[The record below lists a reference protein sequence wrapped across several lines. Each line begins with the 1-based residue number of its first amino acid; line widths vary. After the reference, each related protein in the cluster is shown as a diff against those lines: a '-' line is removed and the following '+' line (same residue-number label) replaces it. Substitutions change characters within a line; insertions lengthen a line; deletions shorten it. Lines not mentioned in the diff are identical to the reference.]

1 MSKCPFLLSFFVVV
15 GVELCTA
22 WVAPLLC
29 GAVSAYD
36 LVDGV
41 CGMGSIFLK
50 FKNLALFHCA
60 VKELQRLWMLCEWE
74 NEKLNF
80 CCCIECAAGRGPVEL
95 VDGG

>member
-41 CGMGSIFLK
+41 CGMGSIFL
-50 FKNLALFHCA
+50 NLKILLYFIVQSKSFRACG
-60 VKELQRLWMLCEWE
+60 
-74 NEKLNF
+74 
-80 CCCIECAAGRGPVEL
+80 CCVSGRMKS
-95 VDGG
+95 

>member
-41 CGMGSIFLK
+41 CGMGSIF
-50 FKNLALFHCA
+50 F
-60 VKELQRLWMLCEWE
+60 
-74 NEKLNF
+74 
-80 CCCIECAAGRGPVEL
+80 
-95 VDGG
+95 